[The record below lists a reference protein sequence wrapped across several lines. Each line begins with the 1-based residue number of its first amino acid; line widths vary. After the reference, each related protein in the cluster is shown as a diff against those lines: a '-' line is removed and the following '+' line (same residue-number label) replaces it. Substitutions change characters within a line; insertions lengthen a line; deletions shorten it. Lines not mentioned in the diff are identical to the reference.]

1 MDDSAGGGPPRA
13 RDETTAERADRN
25 YGEQL
30 QELRVA
36 QTGVQLLLGFQL
48 TIAFTQPFQELS
60 TSQKDL
66 YLLGIGAS
74 VAALL
79 CLMAP
84 VVVHRM
90 LFGQGLKPRLVAAT
104 HVLTLVGMVGLA
116 VAVAASVTLASWVA
130 EGPVVARWFLAGTAC
145 GAVLLWL
152 ALPLAL
158 RGSGVRRAPS
168 DNDDGGAR

>member
-1 MDDSAGGGPPRA
+1 MDDGPAGGRLYA
-13 RDETTAERADRN
+13 RDETAAERADRN

-84 VVVHRM
+84 VVVHRL
-90 LFGQGLKPRLVAAT
+90 LFGQGRKPRLVAAT

-130 EGPVVARWFLAGTAC
+130 EGLVVARWFLAGTAC

-168 DNDDGGAR
+168 DNDNGGAR

>member
-1 MDDSAGGGPPRA
+1 MDEGPTTERLYA
-13 RDETTAERADRN
+13 RDETAAERADRN

-48 TIAFTQPFQELS
+48 TIAFTPPFQDLS

-74 VAALL
+74 IAALL

-84 VVVHRM
+84 VVVHRL
-90 LFGQGLKPRLVAAT
+90 LFGQGLKPLLVGAT
-104 HVLTLVGMVGLA
+104 HVLTLLGMVGLA
-116 VAVAASVTLASWVA
+116 AAVAASVTLAAWAA
-130 EGPVVARWFLAGTAC
+130 EGPAVARWFFAGTAA

-152 ALPLAL
+152 VLPWAL
-158 RGSGVRRAPS
+158 RVLGARKAPS
-168 DNDDGGAR
+168 GNDRPEGR

>member
-1 MDDSAGGGPPRA
+1 MDDGPTADARRDG
-13 RDETTAERADRN
+13 RDETADERADRN

-48 TIAFTQPFQELS
+48 TIAFTAPFQDLV
-60 TSQKDL
+60 TRQKDL
-66 YLLGIGAS
+66 YLLAIGAG
-74 VAALL
+74 VVALL

-90 LFGQGLKPRLVAAT
+90 LFGRGLKPRLVAAT
-104 HVLTLVGMVGLA
+104 HVLTLIGMVGLA
-116 VAVAASVTLASWVA
+116 VAVAASVTLAAWVA
-130 EGPVVARWFLAGTAC
+130 EGPVVARWFAGGTAF

-158 RGSGVRRAPS
+158 RGRRTAKGTVS
-168 DNDDGGAR
+168 

>member
-1 MDDSAGGGPPRA
+1 MDDGPAGGQHYA

-48 TIAFTQPFQELS
+48 TIAFTPPFQDLS

-66 YLLGIGAS
+66 YLLGVGAS
-74 VAALL
+74 IAALL

-84 VVVHRM
+84 VVVHRL
-90 LFGQGLKPRLVAAT
+90 LFGQGRKPRLVSAT
-104 HVLTLVGMVGLA
+104 HVLTIIGMVGLA

-130 EGPVVARWFLAGTAC
+130 EGPAVARWFLAGTAA

-158 RGSGVRRAPS
+158 RGPGARKAPS
-168 DNDDGGAR
+168 DNDEHPGR